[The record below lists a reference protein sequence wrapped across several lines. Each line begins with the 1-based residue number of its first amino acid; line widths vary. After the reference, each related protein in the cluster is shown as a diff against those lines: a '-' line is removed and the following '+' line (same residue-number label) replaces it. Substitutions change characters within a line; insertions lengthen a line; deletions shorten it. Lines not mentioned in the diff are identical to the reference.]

1 MIKGVWYQA
10 LRASFA
16 AEFALDSELQMVR
29 TLDQNFGQIKTLLGA
44 NTVLIRLMDQDAW
57 CGQYGGGFSYNPE
70 ADPRQVLIDYKD
82 GTPPFLVQT
91 RPDFMIR
98 RSVAQEIILSI
109 AH

>member
-1 MIKGVWYQA
+1 MIKAVWYQA

-29 TLDQNFGQIKTLLGA
+29 TLGQNFEQIKTLLGA
-44 NTVLIRLMDQDAW
+44 NTVLIRLMDQDAR